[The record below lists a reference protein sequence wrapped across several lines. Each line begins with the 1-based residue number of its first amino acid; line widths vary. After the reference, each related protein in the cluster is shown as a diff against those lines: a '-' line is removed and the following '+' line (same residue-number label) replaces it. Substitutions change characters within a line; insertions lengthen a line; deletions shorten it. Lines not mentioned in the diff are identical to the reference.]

1 MSLTLWKS
9 FYARKNKIDLDGNI
23 ENLDICRITEIKIY
37 RITEKSIKNISRV
50 DDWKYLDQ
58 KYFLFFFFS
67 FRKIYYN

>member
-50 DDWKYLDQ
+50 DD
-58 KYFLFFFFS
+58 
-67 FRKIYYN
+67 